1 MRVLKLPSIR
11 ILLVLALVAAV
22 GCGSDDDDGLSPND
36 AILLTSGTPVTGI
49 SGAENSQRLY
59 RIVVPEG
66 EAYLSVTTTDGDGD
80 LDLFVRRGA
89 VPTGDDDDACAS
101 EGVDSDES
109 CFMPVSAGTYYILL
123 IGFEAYS
130 GVTLLAETSGT

>member
-1 MRVLKLPSIR
+1 MLRLPSIMSR
-11 ILLVLALVAAV
+11 VLMLALVAV
-22 GCGSDDDDGLSPND
+22 LGCGGDDDDGLSPGD

-66 EAYLSVTTTDGDGD
+66 ATILSVETTSGDGD
-80 LDLFVRRGA
+80 LDLFVRRDA
-89 VPTGDDDDACAS
+89 VPTGNAAEGCAS
-101 EGVDSDES
+101 EGPDSNES
-109 CFMPVSAGTYYILL
+109 CVVAVSPGTYYILL

-130 GVTLLAETSGT
+130 GVTLIAEYTGP